1 MKADKILTI
10 IETLFQLNDIYHIL
24 LKIIQSIITKIEAV
38 NEGSQEYIILQNT
51 KEILYDMKN
60 ILNMFLKATGTEYT
74 ACVYRARYILARA
87 LCLPGMPHNNKM
99 TTPDN
104 VSATFYSNI
113 LKDNY
118 TIITQWTK
126 NNTMLTQSEIQA
138 YITKMREEQKKTT
151 LNKLDVLSVDDMQLM
166 KDMKRFGLMKT
177 LEKTNSKQAPED
189 TQSATNE
196 ETTQSNDN
204 EDIGIHVEV
213 NEDQE
218 GEAEWLQPST
228 DQDINDEDT
237 LESIL

>member
-1 MKADKILTI
+1 
-10 IETLFQLNDIYHIL
+10 
-24 LKIIQSIITKIEAV
+24 
-38 NEGSQEYIILQNT
+38 
-51 KEILYDMKN
+51 
-60 ILNMFLKATGTEYT
+60 
-74 ACVYRARYILARA
+74 
-87 LCLPGMPHNNKM
+87 MPHNNKM

-177 LEKTNSKQAPED
+177 LEKTNKQAPEE
-189 TQSATNE
+189 TPSANNA
-196 ETTQSNDN
+196 ETPSSNDTD
-204 EDIGIHVEV
+204 DIGIHVEV

-228 DQDINDEDT
+228 DQDVNDEDT